1 MEIIRLPEY
10 DEVYKD
16 VEELRKEI
24 PRLIGERDE
33 LIFVICKN
41 IETAYMLAVG
51 SLEYKVYEAECVY
64 RRLKRKLQ
72 LIRAKKNRQEKIN
85 LSEIESLL
93 DEEMEEYKNMLL
105 AKMQAMNEALARNEG
120 KALSEKETKELKE
133 LYRKIV
139 KVLHP
144 DLNPDITEEQTEL
157 FLRAVMA
164 YKNGDIDTLRLISEM
179 VGEPISNYREDSF
192 SELVK
197 TREKLFASLQR
208 VKNEIEL
215 IKGRFPYNKKDF
227 IDDKEAI
234 EQRKLELEGAIFDYK
249 QMISDLEEKIKE
261 LTKNEQ

>member
-51 SLEYKVYEAECVY
+51 SLEYKVYEAECIY

-139 KVLHP
+139 KELHP

-249 QMISDLEEKIKE
+249 QMIIDLEEKIKE